1 MQKATN
7 RTISLAEEILD
18 LIKHNVVENV
28 ELKYNKYYIG
38 LSINGKTINFAS
50 FQPQKNSLKFEFK
63 ISQSDD
69 LEKALEQ
76 FEPKYNRVYGNYG
89 IIINNSDEIKKNKDL
104 FIRILKEAATSRGI
118 II

>member
-104 FIRILKEAATSRGI
+104 FIKILKEAATSRGI